1 MEVTWTKDRSAPDR
15 AFDLS
20 DFDEDFNP
28 DHDDDYEPAFL
39 DSITKPTVTVLTDQV
54 VELLNE
60 AVRIA
65 TGGAADRGR
74 PGQEALLL
82 DIWAAMNHRSHM
94 AGRAPT
100 GTGKSLAYLTAA
112 AAAALRGERT
122 VVTTEGL
129 ALQNQLMDKDLPV
142 VSKALQRLHDRPLK
156 FAVLKGRS
164 NFACATACVQAAN
177 ALLDGT
183 GAVAVD
189 SEAPL
194 ALAEAITESRPAIRA
209 KGKVVI
215 GGVETRAS
223 KLADALLWA
232 LPTSIGVDPKTG
244 AMPDPGPLGDFDSA
258 GDVVGDEM
266 RQILSATSDSCLGK
280 DHCEFYDRCRAEA
293 AKNLAAGSDVIVTNH
308 AMLGVQATKAI
319 PVIIGSGR
327 IGRIDHVVADE
338 AHGLPSVVRSQGA
351 SDLSGPALRR
361 LVAACTRDTGLPIAQ
376 DNEIGKGRQIG
387 ERLDEEL
394 YEFARAKD
402 PRNAAV
408 GEPIVLAEED
418 NPIEVTGPLIEKWLT
433 DTKKVLAAHE
443 KQLRTAAVGGASGLK
458 VAASAR
464 NSSRDQLIA
473 TRKAIARINTTFTDI
488 ERARTPEPGVARWM
502 EVKEFRGSKFASVE
516 LSPVNV
522 APSLDRCVWTGYVSE
537 GPDPDEDLVMPPC
550 TEGADTYDLSVSAVS
565 ATIPDT
571 FPREAGVKAVP
582 KNYQSPF
589 ASSYKASRVYVPALD
604 RDEAAQVT
612 VPRSD
617 GKRRFD
623 IDSHRQWAISQIRQM
638 VGANGGRAL
647 VLAATTQSG
656 QAYVEALRS
665 DRPAWRVMSQ
675 WDPGTTGQIVARWRS
690 DETAVL
696 VGTKTLFTGVDAPG
710 ETCSLVIVDR
720 IPRARMNPV
729 DDARRDTVSMDQQID
744 KWSADIQVY
753 VSDAAV
759 TLEQGVGRLIRSVSD
774 AGLVAILDPRIG
786 GGATPQLSKGAVAAY
801 HKVLEAFPAENRLRS
816 LDDACHYLEH
826 RRRSK

>member
-1 MEVTWTKDRSAPDR
+1 MTTHTNAVA
-15 AFDLS
+15 S
-20 DFDEDFNP
+20 DAALTFTVDDHDDDFRP
-28 DHDDDYEPAFL
+28 EHDDDYEPGFR
-39 DSITKPTVTVLTDQV
+39 DSIRSEATTVFTDHV
-54 VELLNE
+54 VALLNE
-60 AVRIA
+60 SVRIA
-65 TGGAADRGR
+65 TGGAATRGR

-82 DIWAAMNHRSHM
+82 DIWAAMNGRTHM
-94 AGRAPT
+94 GARAPT
-100 GTGKSLAYLTAA
+100 GTGKSLAYLAAA

-142 VSKALQRLHDRPLK
+142 VNRALQNLHGRPLK
-156 FAVLKGRS
+156 FAVMKGRS

-183 GAVAVD
+183 GALSAD
-189 SEAPL
+189 SESPL
-194 ALAEAITESRPAIRA
+194 ALVEAIAENRPVIRA
-209 KGKVVI
+209 KGKVTI

-232 LPTSIGVDPKTG
+232 LPTSIGVDPATG
-244 AMPDPGPLGDFDSA
+244 AEPDPGPLGDFDSA

-280 DHCEFYDRCRAEA
+280 DHCDFYDRCRAEA
-293 AKNLAAGSDVIVTNH
+293 AKSLAAGADIIVTNH

-319 PVIIGSGR
+319 PVVIGSGR

-361 LVAACTRDTGLPIAQ
+361 LVAACTRDTGLPTAQ
-376 DNEIGKGRQIG
+376 DNKIGQGRQIADL
-387 ERLDEEL
+387 LDEEL
-394 YEFARAKD
+394 IGFAKAKD
-402 PRNAAV
+402 PRSAAT
-408 GEPIVLAEED
+408 GEAIVLAEDD
-418 NPIEVTGPLIEKWLT
+418 NPIESTGTRIEKWLT

-443 KQLRTAAVGGASGLK
+443 KQLRTAAVGGASGLR
-458 VAASAR
+458 VAAAAR

-473 TRKAIARINTTFTDI
+473 TRKAVARINATFEDLD
-488 ERARTPEPGVARWM
+488 RARTPEQGVARWM
-502 EVKEFRGSKFASVE
+502 EVKEFRGNRFASVE

-522 APSLDRCVWTGYVSE
+522 APSLIRCVWTGYIAE
-537 GPDPDEDLVMPPC
+537 GPGPDEDLVMPPC
-550 TEGADTYDLSVSAVS
+550 TEGAETYDLSVSAVS

-571 FPREAGVKAVP
+571 FAREAGLNAAP
-582 KNYQSPF
+582 KNYESPF
-589 ASSYKASRVYVPALD
+589 ASSYEASRVFVPRLD
-604 RDEAAQVT
+604 PNEATKVT
-612 VPRSD
+612 VARSD
-617 GKRRFD
+617 GRRRFD
-623 IDSHRQWAISQIRQM
+623 IDSHRQWSIDQIREM
-638 VGANGGRAL
+638 VTANGGRAL

-656 QAYVEALRS
+656 QTYAEALRAS
-665 DRPAWRVMSQ
+665 RPGFKVMSQ
-675 WDPGTTGQIVARWRS
+675 WDPGTTGQIVARWRA
-690 DETAVL
+690 DETSVL

-710 ETCSLVIVDR
+710 ETCSLVIIDR

-729 DDARRDTVSMDQQID
+729 DDARRDTVSFDQKID
-744 KWSADIQVY
+744 KWSADVQVY

-786 GGATPQLSKGAVAAY
+786 GGAVPQLSRGAVAAY
-801 HKVLEAFPAENRLRS
+801 HRVLAAFPEENRLRT
-816 LDDACHYLEH
+816 LDDACNYLER